1 MIEKKVVVKHKVGL
15 HARPASLFVQAA
27 KKFASDITVKNL
39 TAGGEAVDAKSII
52 GVLTLGVLQNHEILI
67 RADGGDAH
75 DAVGQLGALVESNFG
90 EA

>member
-1 MIEKKVVVKHKVGL
+1 MVEKKVVVNHGAGL

-27 KKFASDITVKNL
+27 KQFASDITVKNL

-52 GVLTLGVLQNHEILI
+52 GVLTLGVLQGHQTLI
-67 RADGGDAH
+67 RADGADAK
-75 DAVGQLGALVESNFG
+75 DAVGQLGALVERDFG